1 MSQVDEQYWLKRLLH
16 DSAKIYNFAEGQLG
30 KLRREYEKVIKQI
43 NKDLRTAKHTER
55 LEKLKAKLL
64 AEIDRLFE
72 YEEALTEETLL
83 QVYEEGFYRSAYNVQ
98 QALGYG
104 TGAIFIAPSAAEVA
118 IGIAWSG
125 KNYSERIWQHR
136 DVLAKKVEQILIKG
150 TILGQS
156 NAQMTKQLAEEMD
169 NTFSNAARLVR
180 TETNYI
186 HNQASR
192 QSYEVLGLEQ
202 YQFLATLDL
211 RTSATCAS
219 LDGKKFLLK
228 DAQVGVNYPPMH
240 PNCRSTTIPVVEYD
254 AEEVRLAKLN
264 GTYFEVPATMTY
276 EEWYN
281 NLVKER
287 GADKVA
293 VMKKMEQNS
302 SKDRQLHTAYK
313 KSIGVDAPQSF
324 ADFQSIKYNDG
335 NGWAA
340 LKRQRGTFEKIN
352 NGTYSDEY
360 KRKLKNTY
368 RYFKKDG
375 FEFTAHALN
384 RTIGQKQ
391 SKGKVSFT
399 KEDIKAMLK
408 EQHNFVQADNGHSV
422 RFKEGIAIMQ
432 AADTKEIVSIVTRK
446 NKKDNWEEV

>member
-1 MSQVDEQYWLKRLLH
+1 MSTNSEKYWLERLLQ

-30 KLRREYEKVIKQI
+30 KLRREYARAIKQI
-43 NKDLRTAKHTER
+43 DKDLRTVKHTAR
-55 LEKLKAKLL
+55 LDKLKAKLL
-64 AEIDRLFE
+64 AEIDHLME
-72 YEEALTEETLL
+72 YEEALTKDTLL
-83 QVYEEGFYRSAYNVQ
+83 QVYEDGFYRSAYNVQ

-104 TGAIFIAPSAAEVA
+104 TGAIFIGPQAAEIAV
-118 IGIAWSG
+118 GIAWSG

-136 DVLAKKVEQILIKG
+136 ELLAKKAEQILTKG

-156 NAQMTKQLAEEMD
+156 NAQMAKQLAEEMD
-169 NTFSNAARLVR
+169 NTFANAARLVR

-186 HNQASR
+186 HNQASK
-192 QSYEVLGLEQ
+192 QSYEALGLEQ

-228 DAQVGVNYPPMH
+228 DAQAGVNYPPMH

-264 GTYFEVPATMTY
+264 GTYYEVPATMTY
-276 EEWYN
+276 EQWYDSI
-281 NLVKER
+281 VKEH

-293 VMKKMEQNS
+293 TMKKMVQNV

-313 KSIGVDAPQSF
+313 KAIGVDAPQSF
-324 ADFQSIKYNDG
+324 ADFQNVKYND
-335 NGWAA
+335 NNAWAA

-391 SKGKVSFT
+391 SKGKVLFT
-399 KEDIKAMLK
+399 KENIKAMLK
-408 EQHNFVQADNGHSV
+408 EQHNFVQSDNGHLV
-422 RFKEGIAIMQ
+422 RFTNEIAVMQ